1 IVVSNAF
8 YRAAIDVQRHKG
20 THHRPQA
27 VAIATPAGMKYI
39 HDEWKEGNARENQ
52 ALFDCQGK
60 VLPSVKVFN

>member
-1 IVVSNAF
+1 MDC
-8 YRAAIDVQRHKG
+8 RAGKYW
-20 THHRPQA
+20 
-27 VAIATPAGMKYI
+27 ATPAGMKYI

>member
-1 IVVSNAF
+1 MCQTS
-8 YRAAIDVQRHKG
+8 
-20 THHRPQA
+20 
-27 VAIATPAGMKYI
+27 VAKVFSIGSLHGLPCREDLGHPGGDEHI

>member
-1 IVVSNAF
+1 MCQTS
-8 YRAAIDVQRHKG
+8 
-20 THHRPQA
+20 
-27 VAIATPAGMKYI
+27 VAKVFSIGSLHGLPCREIRATPAGMKYI